1 MMTDSDRSE
10 NGEDTDNEL
19 PGLVDV
25 AESSSFD
32 AGSDDLHERKWEST
46 SSDEE
51 GSDDDEFERQYSWA
65 LVEEPIF
72 EHGFR
77 PSFSNNDVIITSKV
91 IVCLSLLY
99 SMFGWE
105 MMEEEIIM
113 HNCWFRR
120 PALDYDD
127 DLEQITLLY
136 LAWRGLPR
144 VQDVVSYTLAEMSSY
159 DTNSNGFGSLH
170 SAQKEGVA
178 SAAAAAAYYQKILKT
193 YKKNAEDLLRLAEM
207 EKMDVPSCLGWQA
220 SLL

>member
-1 MMTDSDRSE
+1 
-10 NGEDTDNEL
+10 
-19 PGLVDV
+19 
-25 AESSSFD
+25 
-32 AGSDDLHERKWEST
+32 
-46 SSDEE
+46 
-51 GSDDDEFERQYSWA
+51 
-65 LVEEPIF
+65 
-72 EHGFR
+72 
-77 PSFSNNDVIITSKV
+77 
-91 IVCLSLLY
+91 
-99 SMFGWE
+99 MFGWE
-105 MMEEEIIM
+105 IMEEEIIM

>member
-1 MMTDSDRSE
+1 MTGSDSDRSG
-10 NGEDTDNEL
+10 NGEDTDNE
-19 PGLVDV
+19 P
-25 AESSSFD
+25 SSSD
-32 AGSDDLHERKWEST
+32 AGSDDEHERKWEST

-51 GSDDDEFERQYSWA
+51 GSDDDEFERHNWWA

-77 PSFSNNDVIITSKV
+77 PSFSNNDDIITSKM

-105 MMEEEIIM
+105 MMEEEISM
-113 HNCWFRR
+113 QSCWFGK
-120 PALDYDD
+120 PARDYDN

-159 DTNSNGFGSLH
+159 DTNSNGFCSLH

-207 EKMDVPSCLGWQA
+207 EKMDAPSCLGW
-220 SLL
+220 